1 MVQGLG
7 VRGLGF
13 RDTIRTITVVQGLG
27 VRGLG
32 FRDTIRV
39 VQGLGYED

>member
-27 VRGLG
+27 VR
-32 FRDTIRV
+32 DTIRV

>member
-13 RDTIRTITVVQGLG
+13 RDTIRTI
-27 VRGLG
+27 
-32 FRDTIRV
+32 RV